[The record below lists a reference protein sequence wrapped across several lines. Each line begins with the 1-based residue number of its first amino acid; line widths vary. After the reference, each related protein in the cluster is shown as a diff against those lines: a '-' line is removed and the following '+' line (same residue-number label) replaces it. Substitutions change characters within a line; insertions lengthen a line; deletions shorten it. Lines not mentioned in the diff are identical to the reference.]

1 MQLNITFIDGFFDDE
16 SIEIINDDIIPE
28 ISKQENRIC
37 KKGDLWILGRHRLLC
52 GDSTNSEDVNK
63 LMQKDKAHMIF
74 TDPPYN
80 IGFSFKNGVSTKG
93 KYSKENEY
101 NDSKSE
107 EEYYTFLTKFLQNAL
122 QHTKKNIHVFVWC
135 DQRYIWII
143 QKLLK
148 ANNIKSERVALWLKN
163 NFNPLLNTAFHKCY
177 EPCVYGKIG
186 SPHLNNKFRTI
197 TEIMNA
203 EIKSKEVFSQLLCM
217 IDIWISKRER
227 VNDYL
232 HPTQKPVDLFYKP
245 FKRCSNIGDI
255 ILDSFGGSGTTIIA
269 CEKMKR
275 KARVIEFDPYYCDVI
290 IKRWEDYTGKK
301 ARLS

>member
-1 MQLNITFIDGFFDDE
+1 MSKLYLVPTPIGNLEDMTFRAIAVL
-16 SIEIINDDIIPE
+16 
-28 ISKQENRIC
+28 K
-37 KKGDLWILGRHRLLC
+37 
-52 GDSTNSEDVNK
+52 DVDFIQ
-63 LMQKDKAHMIF
+63 QKYA
-74 TDPPYN
+74 TD
-80 IGFSFKNGVSTKG
+80 
-93 KYSKENEY
+93 
-101 NDSKSE
+101 
-107 EEYYTFLTKFLQNAL
+107 TFLTKINKAINDKNLAELQTLYN
-122 QHTKKNIHVFVWC
+122 
-135 DQRYIWII
+135 
-143 QKLLK
+143 
-148 ANNIKSERVALWLKN
+148 
-163 NFNPLLNTAFHKCY
+163 
-177 EPCVYGKIG
+177 
-186 SPHLNNKFRTI
+186 NNKFRTI